1 MSCSR
6 RNVFNSSREYR
17 EELEDFMYSI
27 IDRVS
32 HASCNGSLNSVA
44 YDATRPLNLQ
54 NQQVIVQPQNYSFP
68 LANGGK
74 ENSVNV
80 SRSVWP
86 SHHPAFKGLRFYNA
100 DDH

>member
-1 MSCSR
+1 MPCSR
-6 RNVFNSSREYR
+6 RNVFNSSREHR

-54 NQQVIVQPQNYSFP
+54 N
-68 LANGGK
+68 
-74 ENSVNV
+74 
-80 SRSVWP
+80 
-86 SHHPAFKGLRFYNA
+86 
-100 DDH
+100 

>member
-1 MSCSR
+1 MPCSR

-32 HASCNGSLNSVA
+32 NASCNGSLNSVA

-54 NQQVIVQPQNYSFP
+54 N
-68 LANGGK
+68 
-74 ENSVNV
+74 
-80 SRSVWP
+80 
-86 SHHPAFKGLRFYNA
+86 
-100 DDH
+100 